1 METIAL
7 LKAVLSLAI
16 VLGALLLTVWGMKV
30 CQNKFQCCKFI
41 KKINKDQRIKI
52 LEQRKIDIK
61 NSVVLLSADN
71 VLYTV
76 LLTPGGAQVLNS
88 SKGKKND

>member
-7 LKAVLSLAI
+7 LKTVLSLAI
-16 VLGALLLTVWGMKV
+16 VLGALLFTIWAMKV

-41 KKINKDQRIKI
+41 KNINNKQRIKI

-61 NSVVLLSADN
+61 NSVVLLSVDN
-71 VLYTV
+71 VEHTV
-76 LLTPGGAQVLNS
+76 LPSSGQAHILNS